1 MRRLFKASHTIAHG
15 LHMVSG
21 VLLVA
26 MVVTVLLDVLSRTVF
41 GVTDGDID
49 ITFPG
54 GVEIVSYSLLFSV
67 LLALPYSVN
76 RGQVIVDIFTEVFPE
91 GVKRAMAAAY
101 NLGFTALGLGMAVAF
116 FHSVGTTLDSG
127 ETTQD
132 LHIPLYLIYAA
143 VSAIT
148 AMLGL
153 RALLVS
159 IEQFLDSR
167 RRPRDPLVSLDKSRD
182 QGAAS

>member
-1 MRRLFKASHTIAHG
+1 MKRIFRASHTLAHG

-26 MVVTVLLDVLSRTVF
+26 MVATVLLDVLSRSVF
-41 GVTDGDID
+41 GATNGEVDL
-49 ITFPG
+49 TFPG
-54 GVEIVSYSLLFSV
+54 GVEIVSYSLLFAV
-67 LLALPYSVN
+67 LLSLPYSVN

-91 GVKRAMAAAY
+91 RVKRAMAASY
-101 NLGFTALGLGMAVAF
+101 NLGFTALGFGMAVAF
-116 FHSVGTTLDSG
+116 FHSVGSALDSG

-148 AMLGL
+148 AVLGL

-159 IEQFLDSR
+159 IEQVLDTFD
-167 RRPRDPLVSLDKSRD
+167 RPRQRPVSLGKGHD
-182 QGAAS
+182 QGAAL